1 MSDLKK
7 LLGNRIKT
15 IRKAR
20 NLTQEQLAEFVN
32 IGTPN
37 ISYIENG
44 KFAPSI
50 DTLQKI
56 AQALNVEPYELY
68 KFNDNKTPEQMKE
81 ELLSAFNDDEDMLK
95 VFYELF
101 LALRFTFNK

>member
-1 MSDLKK
+1 MNSLKK
-7 LLGNRIKT
+7 KLGQNIKL

-20 NLTQEQLAEFVN
+20 KLTQEKLAELVG

-37 ISYIENG
+37 ISYIESG

-56 AQALNVEPYELY
+56 ALALSVEPYELY
-68 KFNDNKTPEQMKE
+68 KFTPAK
-81 ELLSAFNDDEDMLK
+81 NTDEMLD
-95 VFYELF
+95 ELF
-101 LALRFTFNK
+101 SALKKDKKLLELVYKFYSSIKFN